1 MARGTAIKE
10 EDGNGSAGEPRASK
24 RRCVQSACVPC
35 RKRKSKCDGG
45 TPVCAT
51 CTAVY
56 KTPCH
61 YDADSESRRTKA
73 GTKRDASTAATSTS
87 STTANANDNDNAQFL
102 LNTIRTL
109 PDADVHELIRHIRN
123 DARLDVAALA
133 DAWRK
138 TAVLP
143 SSTPVGEPQSLESE
157 LSMLLGK
164 PAMTRSGESR
174 YFGHTSIMSLVPED
188 EDNARAFVSTV
199 EPNRH
204 SPTWTAVTSDLAL
217 VERLLDL
224 YFRWSHSFYVVFS
237 RECFYKDFRS
247 GRQKY
252 CSALLVN
259 AMLAYG
265 CHFTD
270 DPAGRTDPD
279 NFRTAGDHFF
289 DEARRLLY
297 ENEASSLTTVQA
309 LCVMAMREPSAGRD
323 SSGFAYMGR
332 AMRMAI
338 EMGLHLKNSASP
350 AMGLTPSE
358 NEVRKVTFWG
368 CFTVDTVWSICI
380 GRITQLPRVAITLDK
395 PILDEP
401 PGGLYQVPCPGSSQV
416 APGTVTSRMF
426 LQEFSTL
433 SELINDNNYMFYAP
447 SARLT
452 DVKLVACYNKY
463 LDWLK
468 NLRPPLRLD
477 GGGQP
482 QPHIIVL
489 HMLYHTAIGQ
499 LFRPMLKIDL
509 INFRLKPR
517 DACIEAVNAVSE
529 LLRQYRSH
537 YSMRTCQLV
546 LTHIL
551 LSNSIVHLT
560 FSKDAQ
566 FASSSCRYLV
576 EGLQALEDLSVCH
589 WFGARAWRIIY
600 ETSKAWDIGFPEELR
615 NSKLIPKAGSV
626 DGASESSIVIP
637 QVNTNTAKR
646 VNIGEVES
654 PVSASAHPIR
664 KESLSMFARPD
675 HKNLQ
680 LPSHPASTQ
689 GGNML
694 RSQTRHRGS
703 LPHILPSY
711 SAANSTP
718 QAEIPVSHPSSGA
731 AETLFWNPLPT
742 ALGVPILPR
751 NNYPVGPMDLD
762 NMLGNSN
769 EWGRFSRDGF
779 KMSETWNHDQANP
792 YSGSGEAGYPQV
804 SGESD
809 GYANAEVAHFNG
821 AGHLTGHVSE
831 VQQSGEQT
839 FDASWWSREGNMD
852 R

>member
-10 EDGNGSAGEPRASK
+10 EDDNGSAGEPRASK

-61 YDADSESRRTKA
+61 YDADSESRRTKT
-73 GTKRDASTAATSTS
+73 GSKREAATAAQATTSAPAHDS
-87 STTANANDNDNAQFL
+87 AHFL

-109 PDADVHELIRHIRN
+109 PEAEVHELVQHIRK
-123 DARLDVAALA
+123 DRSIDVAAVA

-143 SSTPVGEPQSLESE
+143 ASTPVGEPQSLESE

-164 PAMTRSGESR
+164 PAMTRTGESR
-174 YFGHTSIMSLVPED
+174 YFGHTSNMSLVPED
-188 EDNARAFVSTV
+188 ESYTRARAPAA
-199 EPNRH
+199 ERK
-204 SPTWTAVTSDLAL
+204 SPTWTSVTSDLAF

-224 YFRWSHSFYVVFS
+224 YFRWSHSFYVIFS
-237 RECFYKDFRS
+237 RECFYMDFRS

-289 DEARRLLY
+289 EEARRLLY

-323 SSGFAYMGR
+323 SSGFAYIGR

-358 NEVRKVTFWG
+358 HEVRKVTFWG

-401 PGGLYQVPCPGSSQV
+401 PSGLNQEAYPGSSHV
-416 APGTVTSRMF
+416 SPSTVTSRMF

-452 DVKLVACYNKY
+452 DVKLIACHNKY
-463 LDWLK
+463 LEWFK
-468 NLRPPLRLD
+468 NLPPPLRLD
-477 GGGQP
+477 SGGQP

-517 DACIEAVNAVSE
+517 DACIEAANAVSE
-529 LLRQYRSH
+529 LLRQYRS
-537 YSMRTCQLV
+537 YYPMRTCQLV

-551 LSNSIVHLT
+551 LTTCIVHLT

-566 FASSSCRYLV
+566 FSSSSYRYLV

-600 ETSKAWDIGFPEELR
+600 ETSKAWDLGFPEELK
-615 NSKLIPKAGSV
+615 NSKLIPKAGNL
-626 DGASESSIVIP
+626 DGVLESSIVLP
-637 QVNTNTAKR
+637 RVNTNTANRAR
-646 VNIGEVES
+646 VGTVES
-654 PVSASAHPIR
+654 PVSAPAAHPTR
-664 KESLSMFARPD
+664 RESLSMFTRSD
-675 HKNLQ
+675 RKNLQ

-689 GGNML
+689 GGNLL
-694 RSQTRHRGS
+694 RSQTQHRGS
-703 LPHILPSY
+703 LPHILPY
-711 SAANSTP
+711 SASNATP
-718 QAEIPVSHPSSGA
+718 QPDIPTTHPSTGS

-742 ALGVPILPR
+742 ALGAPILPR
-751 NNYPVGPMDLD
+751 NSYPVGPMDLD
-762 NMLGNSN
+762 NMLGNNN
-769 EWGRFSRDGF
+769 EWDRFSRDGF
-779 KMSETWNHDQANP
+779 KMSETWNHDQANA
-792 YSGSGEAGYPQV
+792 YGGSGEAGYPQV

-809 GYANAEVAHFNG
+809 GYASAEVAQFNG
-821 AGHLTGHVSE
+821 TGHMVGHVSE
-831 VQQSGEQT
+831 VQQGGGQA
-839 FDASWWSREGNMD
+839 FDASWWSGDGNLD